1 MNKIY
6 LGTPI
11 CTLIWKS
18 SIWSGGEAWGLG
30 IQTIPEASLSGVR
43 QHKHIECPGHQSLA
57 GGQAYPRHGARRQS
71 AYSLVGETVSMPL
84 EV

>member
-1 MNKIY
+1 MRHR
-6 LGTPI
+6 G
-11 CTLIWKS
+11 
-18 SIWSGGEAWGLG
+18 WGFR
-30 IQTIPEASLSGVR
+30 QIPEASLSGVH

-71 AYSLVGETVSMPL
+71 AYSLVGETVSVPL